1 MSTRVDA
8 EFGTVRSFLWPI
20 HSFELRKVLPMLAML
35 FLICFN
41 YTVLRNMKDAL
52 VVTASGAEVIPFIK
66 VWAMLPMAFV
76 LTYIFAK
83 LSNRFSLD
91 KVFCILI
98 TIFLT
103 CFGVFAF
110 ILYPM
115 RDYLH
120 PNQSADQLALMLPV
134 GFKGLIAMY
143 RNWTFTAFYVMA
155 ELWSSIV
162 LTVLFWGLA
171 NQVTKLA
178 QARRFYS
185 VFSMCMNLA
194 TILAGQAAIFFS
206 ESEAMR
212 FSFISA
218 ETHWEHTLKLLV
230 AVIILAGILTM
241 FILRWMCANV
251 FTHDELS
258 GHDQTPNSSEG
269 TKRKKKKL
277 SLKESLTYVSNSTYL
292 VCIAIIV
299 VSYNLV
305 INLVEVVWKAQVSN
319 LYPNPN
325 DFNNYIN
332 NLTSMIGIV
341 STLFAFCMPKLL
353 GRMGWTFTAMIT
365 PVIMIVT
372 CAGFF
377 GFFLFSEQLGPYTLA
392 FTAAGPLTIAVFFG
406 SAQNCLSKAAKY
418 SVFDGTKE
426 MAYIPLSHECKIKGK
441 AAIDGVGS
449 RLGKSG
455 GSVIHTGLLM
465 LMGTLSASAPYVA
478 AILLGVILLWV
489 GAVRRLGSQFND
501 LIASQDHAIKP
512 EPVTTEK
519 SEPILSAT

>member
-76 LTYIFAK
+76 LTYAFAK

-91 KVFCILI
+91 KVFYILI
-98 TIFLT
+98 SLFLT

-110 ILYPM
+110 ILYPI
-115 RDYLH
+115 RDILH
-120 PNQSADQLALMLPV
+120 PNESANYLATILPL

-171 NQVTKLA
+171 NQVTRLA

-194 TILAGQAAIFFS
+194 TILAGQAAVFFS
-206 ESEAMR
+206 DADVLR

-218 ETHWEHTLKLLV
+218 ESPWEYTLKMLV
-230 AVIILAGILTM
+230 AVVILAGILTM
-241 FILRWMCANV
+241 FILRWMCSNV

-258 GHDQTPNSSEG
+258 GQDQQLNANVKG
-269 TKRKKKKL
+269 KKKKL

-319 LYPNPN
+319 LYPNPI

-332 NLTSMIGIV
+332 NLTSIIGIV
-341 STLFAFCMPKLL
+341 STLFALFMPKLL
-353 GRMGWTFTAMIT
+353 GRLGWTFTAMIT
-365 PVIMIVT
+365 PVIMVAT

-377 GFFLFSEQLGPYTLA
+377 GFFLFSEQLAPYVLA
-392 FTAAGPLTIAVFFG
+392 FSAAGPLAIAVFFG

-478 AILLGVILLWV
+478 AILLAVILLWI

-501 LIASQDHAIKP
+501 LVASQDQAIKP
-512 EPVTTEK
+512 EPVVAEDKTE
-519 SEPILSAT
+519 PVLSAT

>member
-8 EFGTVRSFLWPI
+8 EFGTVRSFIWPI
-20 HSFELRKVLPMLAML
+20 HHSEYRKIVPMLFML

-41 YTVLRNMKDAL
+41 YTILRNLKDAI

-66 VWAMLPMAFV
+66 VWAMLPMAVV
-76 LTYIFAK
+76 LTLLFAK
-83 LSNRFSLD
+83 LSNRYSQD
-91 KVFCILI
+91 KVIYILI
-98 TIFLT
+98 TLFLS
-103 CFGVFAF
+103 CFGLFAF
-110 ILYPM
+110 VLYPI
-115 RDYLH
+115 RDSLH
-120 PNQSADQLALMLPV
+120 PNASADYLATILPV

-171 NQVTKLA
+171 NQVTRLA

-194 TILAGQAAIFFS
+194 TICAGQGAIFIAESSLLKFDLLKGGS
-206 ESEAMR
+206 E
-212 FSFISA
+212 
-218 ETHWEHTLKLLV
+218 WEQSLKLLV
-230 AVIILAGILTM
+230 SVIIIAGILTM
-241 FILRWMCANV
+241 LILRWMCKHV
-251 FTHDELS
+251 FTEAELS
-258 GHDQTPNSSEG
+258 GRDQHADG
-269 TKRKKKKL
+269 TLKEKKRL

-305 INLVEVVWKAQVSN
+305 INLVEVVWKAQLSN
-319 LYPNPN
+319 LYPAPG

-332 NLTSMIGIV
+332 NLTSVIGIV

-353 GRMGWTFTAMIT
+353 GRLGWTFTAMIT
-365 PVIMIVT
+365 PVIMLVT
-372 CAGFF
+372 SLGFF
-377 GFFLFSEQLGPYTLA
+377 GLFLFKDQLGPYVLTL
-392 FTAAGPLTIAVFFG
+392 TAAGPLAIAVFFG

-418 SVFDGTKE
+418 SVFDATKE

-455 GSVIHTGLLM
+455 GSVIHTALLM
-465 LMGTLSASAPYVA
+465 LLGTLSASAPYVA
-478 AILLGVILLWV
+478 AFLLLVIGLWII
-489 GAVRRLGSQFND
+489 AVRRLGHQFND
-501 LIASQDHAIKP
+501 LVASQDHALQAAPEKGTKP
-512 EPVTTEK
+512 ALSTT
-519 SEPILSAT
+519 